1 MCACVNSLFHLGLC
15 LHNYALFARRM
26 QTMRSECVPNV
37 SEPWPGKAVI
47 LAHFRERRTIPYLL
61 FILLELFVTIVL
73 FTGSDSPGKEDKK
86 PKRTIQEKYSAGN
99 YPPHLKR
106 TVHLKP
112 YSYPGPS
119 GFPNYREE
127 LSFFSKCGVSI
138 CYRQSAQNYPKTFLW
153 PINLQ
158 FDMPHPIFIL

>member
-1 MCACVNSLFHLGLC
+1 MYYLQEECRAWGVNMFQMC
-15 LHNYALFARRM
+15 
-26 QTMRSECVPNV
+26 PNPDQA
-37 SEPWPGKAVI
+37 EAGI
-47 LAHFRERRTIPYLL
+47 LAHFRERRTSSCLL

-86 PKRTIQEKYSAGN
+86 RRRTIQEKYSAGN
-99 YPPHLKR
+99 YPPNLR
-106 TVHLKP
+106 LTVHLKP
-112 YSYPGPS
+112 YSCSGPS
-119 GFPNYREE
+119 GFPNYQE

-138 CYRQSAQNYPKTFLW
+138 CYKQSAQNYPKTFLW